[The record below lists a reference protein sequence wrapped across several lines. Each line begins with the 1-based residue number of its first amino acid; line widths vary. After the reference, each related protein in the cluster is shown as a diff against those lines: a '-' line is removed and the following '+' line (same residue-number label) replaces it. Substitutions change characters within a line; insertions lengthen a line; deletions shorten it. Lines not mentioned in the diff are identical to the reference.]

1 MNVAIVVAAGKG
13 TRLGGDR
20 PKQFL
25 ELDGIPVI
33 IRTLIQFERCREISE
48 LVIVLPQ
55 HETDGFLSLLKEFGL
70 QKPMRTVAGGA
81 TRARSVR
88 HGLKVAGEAELV
100 AIHDGV
106 RPFVTPEEIDQ
117 VVVAARPT
125 GAAIL
130 VAPVAETI
138 KEVKDGRVVRTL
150 HRAQLRRALTPQCFR
165 FDLLKQ
171 AYDQL
176 EEVEATGVSVTDDS
190 LLVERLGVE
199 VVVVEGSGR
208 NIKITREEDLALGE
222 ALLKS

>member
-1 MNVAIVVAAGKG
+1 
-13 TRLGGDR
+13 
-20 PKQFL
+20 
-25 ELDGIPVI
+25 
-33 IRTLIQFERCREISE
+33 
-48 LVIVLPQ
+48 
-55 HETDGFLSLLKEFGL
+55 
-70 QKPMRTVAGGA
+70 
-81 TRARSVR
+81 VR

-130 VAPVAETI
+130 VAPVADTI